1 MINFIID
8 FMGFL
13 FLWLIS
19 SFFILPNIVF
29 FSGDEFIVVSSVL
42 LFLLLLFIYF
52 EVISYSPNQKNIIV
66 MRNINSIFVIVGLFG
81 TLISLAFSFYGLY
94 NLVGGTQAEITSNLK
109 NLLSQIKLVFIPSIL
124 GVYFTIWGTLKLT
137 IIERIYFSQSY
148 EVENFNDLVSNLSKL
163 EELEKLKELSNLKDL
178 AKVSEQLEKFNS
190 TMSDLKDIFERLYEV
205 SNNIRKGINEL
216 YNLPKFITSEL
227 NEMVKT
233 INNILIVSLDNV
245 GKSINEVSSRLDE
258 MTEKITKTYQVLD
271 NVNEKYQKLAE
282 AINQTTIIMSDLNN
296 KVNDLLNFTEEIK
309 NLNQKLDELNV
320 NLVSLNQFTNNLPS
334 TIEKIYNTYI
344 QTFRNLEDTIKTDL
358 PLKLKSIEYS
368 FNNFRETI
376 DEFNKKLEK
385 SIDELKEIK
394 TIRESLEK
402 AVEEGLES
410 GISKYLGE
418 PIKNLND
425 SLLHLSNQ
433 LTLFEEIVKEKIGR
447 ISESANNISEAI
459 RELNPLI
466 FSIEKLVKTFDT
478 PILFRF
484 ALGKKGNEIN
494 KRKS

>member
-163 EELEKLKELSNLKDL
+163 EEL

-227 NEMVKT
+227 NETIKT

-245 GKSINEVSSRLDE
+245 GKSINEVSNRLDE
-258 MTEKITKTYQVLD
+258 MIEKISKTYQVLD

-459 RELNPLI
+459 RELKPLI

>member
-8 FMGFL
+8 FFGFL
-13 FLWLIS
+13 VLWLLS
-19 SFFILPNIVF
+19 SFFILPNIVL
-29 FSGDEFIVVSSVL
+29 FSGGEFIVVISVL
-42 LFLLLLFIYF
+42 LFLLSLFIYF
-52 EVISYSPNQKNIIV
+52 EIISYSPNQKNIIV
-66 MRNINSIFVIVGLFG
+66 MRNINSVFVIVGLFG
-81 TLISLAFSFYGLY
+81 TLISLASSFYGLY

-137 IIERIYFSQSY
+137 IIEKIYFSQSY
-148 EVENFNDLVSNLSKL
+148 EVENLNDLVSYLSKL
-163 EELEKLKELSNLKDL
+163 EELEKLKELSNLKEL

-190 TMSDLKDIFERLYEV
+190 AMSDLKNIFEKLYEV
-205 SNNIRKGINEL
+205 SDKL

-227 NEMVKT
+227 NETIKT

-245 GKSINEVSSRLDE
+245 GKSINEVGNRLDQ
-258 MTEKITKTYQVLD
+258 MTEKISKTYQILD

-282 AINQTTIIMSDLNN
+282 AISQTTIIMSDLNG
-296 KVNDLLNFTEEIK
+296 KVNSLLNFIEEIK
-309 NLNQKLDELNV
+309 NLNQKLDELNI
-320 NLVSLNQFTNNLPS
+320 NLASLNQFTNNLPS
-334 TIEKIYNTYI
+334 NIEKIYNTYI
-344 QTFRNLEDTIKTDL
+344 QTFKNIEDIIKIDL
-358 PLKLKSIEYS
+358 PSKLKSIEYS
-368 FNNFRETI
+368 FNNFKETI

-385 SIDELKEIK
+385 SIEELKEIRALK
-394 TIRESLEK
+394 ESLER

-425 SLLHLSNQ
+425 SLLHLSDQ
-433 LTLFEEIVKEKIGR
+433 LTLFEETVKEKIGG

-466 FSIEKLVKTFDT
+466 FAIEKLVKTFDT
-478 PILFRF
+478 PILFRL
-484 ALGKKGNEIN
+484 AIGKKGNEIN